1 VSAPEPRCADE
12 ADVGARGAT
21 GFEIISQIQTWASD
35 NIVPLNAA
43 IEITLKCNIR
53 CLHCYNFDRDE
64 AKPACDKPEL
74 TTAEILGLMA
84 DLRAAGCLFLMF
96 TGGEVLSDPRLFTFL
111 DRAREL
117 NFSVQVLT
125 NGTMLQPGIAA
136 RLASYENLQGVSV
149 SLYGATPQVHD
160 GITQMRGSW
169 QRTWDGA
176 RRLQKLGVVVRLKF
190 IVMRQNAHEV
200 AAMRAQAT
208 EHELPYIIDVNITS
222 RHDGDRTSLDTRIS
236 LEQLETLYRG
246 PLSNLVKT
254 EPRPIAEEDFYC
266 NCARSNVAITS
277 TGDVQ
282 PCMSVPWMAGNVRE
296 TPFGEIWKSSAVF
309 QRIRGLKM
317 ADYAKCAPC
326 GDKDYCRRD
335 RGVAYTATGDYTS
348 ADPFTCATA
357 DLSHRLSDE
366 RVAARASGAAPAPG
380 PEVPARAEPLV
391 KISLRRLAAA
401 R

>member
-1 VSAPEPRCADE
+1 VSTPEPRCADE
-12 ADVGARGAT
+12 ADLGARGAT
-21 GFEIISQIQTWASD
+21 GYEIIGQIQTWASD

-64 AKPACDKPEL
+64 AKPACDKPEMS
-74 TTAEILGLMA
+74 TEQILGLMA

-117 NFSVQVLT
+117 NFAVQVLT

-136 RLASYENLQGVSV
+136 RLASYGNLQGVSV
-149 SLYGATPQVHD
+149 SLYGATAEVHD
-160 GITQMRGSW
+160 GVTQMSGSW
-169 QRTWDGA
+169 RRTWEGVE
-176 RRLQKLGVVVRLKF
+176 RLRKLGVIVRLKY
-190 IVMRQNAHEV
+190 IIMRQNAHEV

-208 EHELPYIIDVNITS
+208 DRGYAYIMDVNITT
-222 RHDGDRTSLDTRIS
+222 RHDGDRTSLDTRIT

-246 PLSNLVKT
+246 ALSNLVRT
-254 EPRPIAEEDFYC
+254 DPRPISEEDFYC

-277 TGDVQ
+277 TGNVQ
-282 PCMSVPWMAGNVRE
+282 PCMSVPWIAGNVHE
-296 TPFGEIWKSSAVF
+296 TPFAEIWKSSPVF

-335 RGVAYTATGDYTS
+335 RGVAYTSTGDYTS

-357 DLSHRLSDE
+357 DLNHRLSDE
-366 RVAARASGAAPAPG
+366 RAAERATGVAAPRG
-380 PEVPARAEPLV
+380 PEVPPRAEPLV
-391 KISLRRLAAA
+391 NISLRRVAAA